1 MSQKADR
8 EIGLWFW
15 GDSTL
20 RGTLSAAEGR
30 IKEAA
35 IPPPVSWAAGD
46 EREARGSKTCGL
58 CSSLAFPG
66 TGVIGIVHLAG
77 GIVGLS
83 IGSGH
88 RKATNGRKRV
98 LIVDDSQPI
107 ANAQAEASAGT
118 GLPLRG
124 LVRTRL
130 VLETR
135 GFARGSRG
143 NCDCG
148 CPHGWFVAQA
158 MLAKPVIILWTEN
171 LRWLES
177 IEDEI
182 TQLRIQ
188 IQKTH
193 GRPAED
199 VAEAARR
206 VGNQVHRLL
215 TQMVAKQQGNL
226 IADP

>member
-1 MSQKADR
+1 MKQIS
-8 EIGLWFW
+8 
-15 GDSTL
+15 
-20 RGTLSAAEGR
+20 
-30 IKEAA
+30 
-35 IPPPVSWAAGD
+35 PPVSRAAGD
-46 EREARGSKTCGL
+46 EREARGSKICGL

-66 TGVIGIVHLAG
+66 TGVIGIGHLAG

-83 IGSGH
+83 IGNGH

-98 LIVDDSQPI
+98 RIVDDSRRI
-107 ANAQAEASAGT
+107 GNAQAKASAGT

-124 LVRTRL
+124 LLGACV

-135 GFARGSRG
+135 GFVRGSRG
-143 NCDCG
+143 NRDCG
-148 CPHGWFVAQA
+148 CHHGWFIPQA

-171 LRWLES
+171 LRRLES

-188 IQKTH
+188 IQKTR
-193 GRPAED
+193 GRPPED

-206 VGNQVHRLL
+206 AGNQVHRLL
-215 TQMVAKQQGNL
+215 TEMVAKQQGNL
-226 IADP
+226 FADP